1 MITDPVFYLFAI
13 PSVLLFGMAKGGMG
27 GGVALV
33 SVPLIAMVL
42 PPLQAAAVLLP
53 VLLVMD
59 GVAIWSFRAKFHWRS
74 LQIMLPGALLG
85 ILIGTFT
92 FRYLSEDAIRILI
105 AIISLVFA
113 GNYYIQVLVHK
124 REPPPAGDNLVRG
137 SFWGAVGGFTSFGIH
152 AGGPP
157 INVYMLPLRLERKLL
172 MGTLAL
178 FFGAVNLVKVVPYL
192 WLGQLDS
199 STFITSLV
207 LMPIAPF
214 GVRLGYY
221 LLHRVTDNFIY
232 QISYLFLIVIGI
244 KLMYEG
250 VSGILSN

>member
-1 MITDPVFYLFAI
+1 MITDPIFYLFAI
-13 PSVLLFGMAKGGMG
+13 PAVLCFGMAKGGMG

-59 GVAIWSFRAKFHWRS
+59 VVAIWSFRGKFHWRS

-113 GNYYIQVLVHK
+113 GNYYIQVLIHK
-124 REPPPAGDNLVRG
+124 REPPTARDSLVRG

-178 FFGAVNLVKVVPYL
+178 FFGVVNLVKVAPYL

-199 STFITSLV
+199 STFVTSLA

-250 VSGILSN
+250 VSGILSS